1 MPDSGS
7 FLDPKGQSLPTAV
20 FAAVL
25 CCQGCIFEGLTWHV
39 WQEGWPV
46 DEGLLCS
53 PAQNL
58 TLAIK
63 PLPAF
68 LGILVPLGIG
78 DALQEFIQIK
88 VALNPPWRQA
98 GLPHS

>member
-1 MPDSGS
+1 MFGRR
-7 FLDPKGQSLPTAV
+7 A
-20 FAAVL
+20 
-25 CCQGCIFEGLTWHV
+25 
-39 WQEGWPV
+39 V
-46 DEGLLCS
+46 DEGLFCS

-88 VALNPPWRQA
+88 VGPQPALVPGWPVPVTR
-98 GLPHS
+98 P